1 MAGHFPF
8 SGRGGR
14 AATTAFFE
22 LQGYNAELQEKY
34 YRWWY
39 EWAKRF
45 VEQDKELSQTKAI
58 EFQSYPYGQHAHR
71 GFHLNDKVWA
81 VMLDDLGH
89 FIKYALFPRL
99 SSDDMHKLED
109 KHRKMVEELRNET
122 GASPREPAPDIGYF
136 RHT

>member
-14 AATTAFFE
+14 ASTTAFFE
-22 LQGYNAELQEKY
+22 LHGFNRTLQEKY

-45 VEQDKELSQTKAI
+45 VQQDKELSQTKAI
-58 EFQSYPYGQHAHR
+58 EFQSYPYGQHAHQE
-71 GFHLNDKVWA
+71 FHLNNKVWP
-81 VMLDDLGH
+81 VMLDDLGQV
-89 FIKYALFPRL
+89 IKFAIFPRL
-99 SSDDMHKLED
+99 SADDLHKVED
-109 KHRKMVEELRNET
+109 LHRKMVEELKKEAEAT
-122 GASPREPAPDIGYF
+122 PREAAPDIGYF